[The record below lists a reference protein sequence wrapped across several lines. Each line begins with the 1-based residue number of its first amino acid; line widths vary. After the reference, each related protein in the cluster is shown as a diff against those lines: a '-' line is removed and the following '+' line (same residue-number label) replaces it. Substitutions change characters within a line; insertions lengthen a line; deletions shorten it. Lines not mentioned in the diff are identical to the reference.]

1 MEELLFGVV
10 FILIVIDVIYGLVT
24 GGSSSKH
31 SYDDDF
37 EFQRECNQRQFDEH
51 NRWAMEE
58 GRKSVTPFEMGGY
71 DMTQG
76 NSWNNDCGGGGFNN
90 FGGMF

>member
-1 MEELLFGVV
+1 MEELLFGFV

-37 EFQRECNQRQFDEH
+37 EFQRECTKDSLMSIIDGLWKKVERVSH
-51 NRWAMEE
+51 HLKW
-58 GRKSVTPFEMGGY
+58 V
-71 DMTQG
+71 DMI
-76 NSWNNDCGGGGFNN
+76 
-90 FGGMF
+90 

>member
-24 GGSSSKH
+24 GGSSSSH
-31 SYDDDF
+31 SCDDDF
-37 EFQRECNQRQFDEH
+37 EFQRQVDEH

-58 GRKSVTPFEMGGY
+58 SRKSVTPFEMGGY

-76 NSWNNDCGGGGFNN
+76 NYWNNDCGGGGFNN

>member
-1 MEELLFGVV
+1 MEELLFGFV
-10 FILIVIDVIYGLVT
+10 FILIVINVIYGLVT

-51 NRWAMEE
+51 IDGLWKKVERVSHHLKW
-58 GRKSVTPFEMGGY
+58 V
-71 DMTQG
+71 DMI
-76 NSWNNDCGGGGFNN
+76 
-90 FGGMF
+90 